1 MESRPVDPRDE
12 RWQVLS
18 PTYRVYFWEALSPPP
33 AMASDEYELV
43 DATDVHEVLAW
54 AEQRVLAH
62 QSYEVFVVVDH
73 PDRGLVRLAGLCPAN
88 PDEYPRWRP
97 VGRAT

>member
-1 MESRPVDPRDE
+1 MEARPVDPRDE
-12 RWQVLS
+12 RWQVTS
-18 PTYRVYFWEALSPPP
+18 PTYRVYFWEALSTPP

-43 DATDVHEVLAW
+43 DAADVHEVLAW
-54 AEQRVLAH
+54 ADKRVLPH

-88 PDEYPRWRP
+88 PDEYLRWRP
-97 VGRAT
+97 VGRAS